1 VLDAN
6 ARRRAAAPPRKK
18 KTFFVFSIAKRTVST
33 SL

>member
-6 ARRRAAAPPRKK
+6 ARCRAAAPPRKK
-18 KTFFVFSIAKRTVST
+18 KTFFDFSVAKRTVST